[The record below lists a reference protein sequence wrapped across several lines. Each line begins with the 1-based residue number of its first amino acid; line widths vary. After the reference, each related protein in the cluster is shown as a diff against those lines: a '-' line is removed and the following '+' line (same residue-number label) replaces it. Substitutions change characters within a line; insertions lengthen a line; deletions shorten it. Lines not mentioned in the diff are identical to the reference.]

1 MSEIRL
7 IEAPLEIDF
16 DESGIKFE
24 REFAKLSQSDD
35 DPLGHWLRVAKAKGD
50 TSGSDQV
57 LLTLLV
63 ELHRKVDELS
73 SLMKDEKTDFL
84 PLSHSVLINS
94 IGHEHFLINEE
105 KFEVKKQYYGR
116 ILMPVFPKRY
126 MGVFFEAIGLN
137 LAKIIKM
144 HEKDQSDWSAYVVAR
159 ERVLI
164 RQMKAENG

>member
-7 IEAPLEIDF
+7 IEAPLELAFEIY
-16 DESGIKFE
+16 DEKFE

-57 LLTLLV
+57 ILTLLV

-73 SLMKDEKTDFL
+73 AFIKDKTPDFM
-84 PLSHSVLINS
+84 PLLDYAFINS
-94 IGHEHFLINEE
+94 IGYEHFLIQDE
-105 KFEVKKQYYGR
+105 KFEIKKQYYGR
-116 ILMPVFPKRY
+116 ILMPIFPKRY
-126 MGVFFEAIGLN
+126 IGIFFETVSLN
-137 LAKIIKM
+137 LAKIIRI
-144 HEKDQSDWSAYVVAR
+144 HEKDQSDWSAYVAAR

-164 RQMKAENG
+164 RQMKAKNE